1 MLQSS
6 CDLFCSLQ
14 EEEENESSMPTVS
27 GPMAPP
33 PCGWLRSSSLSLQD
47 GELFATVQGILKGAD
62 LQSITTNS
70 VCKQVHDGSVC
81 AHMVLHVV
89 LFTVQVFAK
98 YPSLDLS
105 ERKDYLKNCIDK
117 VLAAS

>member
-1 MLQSS
+1 M
-6 CDLFCSLQ
+6 
-14 EEEENESSMPTVS
+14 
-27 GPMAPP
+27 
-33 PCGWLRSSSLSLQD
+33 
-47 GELFATVQGILKGAD
+47 QGILKAAD
-62 LQSITTNS
+62 LESITTNS
-70 VCKQVHDGSVC
+70 VCKQVHDMLFC
-81 AHMVLHVV
+81 ACMVLHVI

>member
-1 MLQSS
+1 M
-6 CDLFCSLQ
+6 
-14 EEEENESSMPTVS
+14 
-27 GPMAPP
+27 
-33 PCGWLRSSSLSLQD
+33 
-47 GELFATVQGILKGAD
+47 QGILKGAD
-62 LQSITTNS
+62 LESITTNS
-70 VCKQVHDGSVC
+70 VCKQVRDMLVPTWSFII
-81 AHMVLHVV
+81 MV